1 MAKKI
6 LIVDDE
12 PDILQLLEMRL
23 RANGFEVVT
32 GSSGEQALQKVKQEG
47 PDLIV
52 MDVLMPPPNGYQT
65 CRQLKDDP
73 KYKNIPVILLTAKT
87 TESDQFWGMES
98 GADKYI
104 TKPYNAEDLLAAIKK
119 LLKQ

>member
-32 GSSGEQALQKVKQEG
+32 GSSGEQALQKVKQG
-47 PDLIV
+47 IQD
-52 MDVLMPPPNGYQT
+52 
-65 CRQLKDDP
+65 
-73 KYKNIPVILLTAKT
+73 
-87 TESDQFWGMES
+87 
-98 GADKYI
+98 
-104 TKPYNAEDLLAAIKK
+104 AA
-119 LLKQ
+119 LRVR